1 MPSHFLFSSNLSK
14 TLAKLSNISVQET
27 ALEYWS
33 QHLWYLKRSFSL
45 LILITT
51 CLRIQSAPSWWR
63 GPAGPNGIMRQD
75 SSFLIAGMES
85 QRCLSHSWFLPEA
98 QNAKF
103 GVFSHD
109 RIIYRRGKNIIP
121 IWGGYI
127 WCPIRKLAPNHVSVI
142 FGSEGRQSRVC
153 LKVIKCQKSVD
164 GWELG
169 GCHSISLE
177 GVSSAKPQ

>member
-1 MPSHFLFSSNLSK
+1 M
-14 TLAKLSNISVQET
+14 QET

-33 QHLWYLKRSFSL
+33 QHLSYLKRSFSL

-103 GVFSHD
+103 GVFSQD